1 MDSLVQE
8 FETVASEL
16 TQTNVKENQE
26 EEIAAP
32 DKPER
37 TFAQD
42 IYDQSKLKPDGQINF
57 DSIRR
62 KRSMKRVSRPRA
74 TYEDRNTILFLK
86 ETLSNGHPTAADEAH
101 KKQRSQSA
109 KVTSDRAEYE
119 QVAEGF
125 VPGSSCSRNC
135 NHNGEMEREKIDR
148 TAFGFDQGTEFF
160 PSSPKDYHDT
170 VVVENNNRSSFLDV
184 LKSPVSRRPKLP
196 TPPPPPMHTALP
208 SSLVDAKSD
217 AAPRFPS
224 PQTKGVIPVALP
236 SDTSKFNGISSGNTS
251 NHQLNL
257 GVHTTQDR
265 VEYMSPESPRRMT
278 DSALIQSLS
287 PRSVRRKGHPKKDYS
302 PAQAEYA
309 EPITIKRSLSDESLE
324 TLRRQSPVLDNQG
337 YSVPGSH
344 LLVPSKANTLRPK
357 MRRKINDAFRRKHHH
372 QKTEDDR
379 ISVTSEG
386 SDTEVNE
393 QVLKKRLTQV
403 RAMRLRSSVYCT
415 MQPRLTSQ
423 YSKLYEYAVIVSL
436 QMNEETRRYEPY
448 EMRRFPYE
456 VSDSQTD
463 KLRAIPQ
470 FCFPDAFKWAPVDQY
485 NSESFCFVLTSSD
498 GSRLYGYNR
507 RFLPPGDG
515 PRLPEV
521 VCVMS
526 PIGCYPIYNQLLDEI
541 ENRRKSSMT
550 AVENLLKLCNEA
562 PFPRPGSH
570 TKVTTPAPQTRRRNH
585 FTLHNYEHK
594 PLILQRPQDQRLE
607 HVDFDTLFN
616 CLSVN
621 RIVQIFAS
629 LLLERRVIMC
639 SGKLSK
645 LSRCSQALV
654 GLLYPFSWQH
664 VYVPV
669 LPEKLIDMCCSPTPY
684 IMGMLSL
691 CIPRLEE
698 MPLEEVLIVDLDSRD
713 FYTMVGDEETIL
725 PKKLTLALERALKV
739 CSMSSWEGADT
750 DDELSEDHEAKNSA
764 ISEAFIRFFVETV
777 GHYSNHFTQQF
788 DGEQKFDREGFVKAV
803 SSKSVRNFLEVFS
816 ETQMFSLFIQEK
828 ETESEGISQGLF
840 ERRVREFENELKSNS
855 KNISAKMKK
864 FGKAVKE
871 IKDSGLKLAESAK
884 GVKMRMKH
892 NLDDRI

>member
-1 MDSLVQE
+1 MNDLAYKEQDKMAIAE
-8 FETVASEL
+8 RLCPFEE
-16 TQTNVKENQE
+16 
-26 EEIAAP
+26 
-32 DKPER
+32 
-37 TFAQD
+37 
-42 IYDQSKLKPDGQINF
+42 
-57 DSIRR
+57 
-62 KRSMKRVSRPRA
+62 
-74 TYEDRNTILFLK
+74 
-86 ETLSNGHPTAADEAH
+86 
-101 KKQRSQSA
+101 
-109 KVTSDRAEYE
+109 
-119 QVAEGF
+119 
-125 VPGSSCSRNC
+125 
-135 NHNGEMEREKIDR
+135 
-148 TAFGFDQGTEFF
+148 
-160 PSSPKDYHDT
+160 
-170 VVVENNNRSSFLDV
+170 
-184 LKSPVSRRPKLP
+184 
-196 TPPPPPMHTALP
+196 
-208 SSLVDAKSD
+208 
-217 AAPRFPS
+217 
-224 PQTKGVIPVALP
+224 
-236 SDTSKFNGISSGNTS
+236 
-251 NHQLNL
+251 
-257 GVHTTQDR
+257 
-265 VEYMSPESPRRMT
+265 
-278 DSALIQSLS
+278 
-287 PRSVRRKGHPKKDYS
+287 
-302 PAQAEYA
+302 
-309 EPITIKRSLSDESLE
+309 
-324 TLRRQSPVLDNQG
+324 
-337 YSVPGSH
+337 
-344 LLVPSKANTLRPK
+344 

-386 SDTEVNE
+386 SDSEVNE
-393 QVLKKRLTQV
+393 QILKKRLTYV

-415 MQPRLTSQ
+415 MQPRWALQ

-436 QMNEETRRYEPY
+436 KINPETRRYEPY
-448 EMRRFPYE
+448 EMKRFPHE

-463 KLRAIPQ
+463 KLRAIPE
-470 FCFPDAFKWAPVDQY
+470 FCFPDAFKWAPVEQY

-507 RFLPPGDG
+507 RILPPGKG

-541 ENRRKSSMT
+541 EIRRKHSMA
-550 AVENLLKLCNEA
+550 AVDNLLKLSQDC

-570 TKVTTPAPQTRRRNH
+570 VKVSTPPNNNNWKKHHSSQ
-585 FTLHNYEHK
+585 LDPK

-698 MPLEEVLIVDLDSRD
+698 MPLEEVLVVDLDARD
-713 FYTMVGDEETIL
+713 FYTVVGDEETIL
-725 PKKLTLALERALKV
+725 PKKLSLALERALKV

-750 DDELSEDHEAKNSA
+750 DDELSEDHESKNRA

-777 GHYSNHFTQQF
+777 GHYSNHFTQQY
-788 DGEQKFDREGFVKAV
+788 DGSQKFDRESFVKAI

-828 ETESEGISQGLF
+828 ESESEGISQGKGLF
-840 ERRVREFENELKSNS
+840 ERRVREFENESKSNS
-855 KNISAKMKK
+855 KNIGAKMKK

-884 GVKMRMKH
+884 IAQKRMKQ
-892 NLDDRI
+892 NFEDKI